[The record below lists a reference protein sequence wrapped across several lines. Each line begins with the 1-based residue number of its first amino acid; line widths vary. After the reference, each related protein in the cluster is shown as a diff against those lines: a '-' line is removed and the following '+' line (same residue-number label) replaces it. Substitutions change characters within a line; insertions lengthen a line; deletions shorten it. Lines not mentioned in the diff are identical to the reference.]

1 MTAPSRSTPER
12 IVIVGFGPVAARLT
26 EHLEPFVAAGL
37 VQLTILGQEKDAAY
51 NRVLV
56 ADVAVGRTPEEVL
69 RLADTA
75 ALRSAGIDVR
85 LGSTVQRIDRNIQQI
100 HSDDGA
106 TVPYDRLVLATGSSP
121 VLPPLAGADDAA
133 ALPAGVGFLRDLE
146 DARALSAALAGGS
159 RLVVL
164 GGGLLGIEAA
174 LAAAEE
180 GADVTLV
187 HHGRHPLERLMGEGA
202 LLVGYAL
209 ESAGIRL
216 VSGAALGLELDD
228 GRITGLAMGDGTVV
242 PADALVIACG
252 VRPRVQLAADALLE
266 TRDGVLVDHSLQV
279 RGGDRIWAI
288 GDCAE
293 VRCTDP
299 ACAPCS
305 IVTAPQGVIGPGWL
319 QADQVGAAFAAGLT
333 GAALGPAGT
342 TPEPPRRRDAVVML
356 KACGFD
362 AVAAGDTGVGLWD
375 AGNGLDVAVWA
386 DSGHGQYVKMVTRDG
401 VLTGLVC
408 IGMPRTGAELVL
420 LFERGG
426 ELPADRSSL
435 LRLDTAE
442 TALAVG
448 APAGDS
454 TLCRCAGIRRDVVEQ
469 SVAAGCATVGEV
481 SSNTRAGSGC
491 GGCHGDIRRIIEQH
505 FAVAAVP

>member
-1 MTAPSRSTPER
+1 MKTTSRGTPER

-26 EHLEPFVAAGL
+26 EHLEPLVAAGL
-37 VQLTILGQEKDAAY
+37 VQLTIIGQEKDAAY

-56 ADVAVGRTPEEVL
+56 ADVAVGRTPEDVL
-69 RLADTA
+69 RLADPA
-75 ALRSAGIDVR
+75 ALRSAGVDVR
-85 LGSTVQRIDRNIQQI
+85 LGSTVQRIDRNAQ
-100 HSDDGA
+100 HVRLDDGA
-106 TVPYDRLVLATGSSP
+106 TVPYDRLVLATGSQP
-121 VLPPLAGADDAA
+121 VLPPLAGVHHAA

-146 DARALSAALAGGS
+146 DARALSAVLAGGL

-202 LLVGYAL
+202 HLVGCAL

-216 VSGAALGLELDD
+216 VAGAALALELDD
-228 GRITGLAMGDGTVV
+228 GHIAGLAMGDGTVV

-266 TRDGVLVDHSLQV
+266 TRNGILVDHALQV
-279 RGGDRIWAI
+279 RGGNRIWAI

-293 VRCTDP
+293 VRCTDSTFT
-299 ACAPCS
+299 PCS
-305 IVTAPQGVIGPGWL
+305 AITAPQGLIGPGWL
-319 QADQVGAAFAAGLT
+319 QADQLGAAFAADLT
-333 GAALGPAGT
+333 GAASGLAGT
-342 TPEPPRRRDAVVML
+342 TPEEPRRRDAVVML
-356 KACGFD
+356 KARNLD
-362 AVAAGDTGVGLWD
+362 AVAAGDTGVGLWT

-386 DSGHGQYVKMVTRDG
+386 DPGHGQYVKMVTRDG

-420 LFERGG
+420 LFERGS

-435 LRLDTAE
+435 LRLDAAE
-442 TALAVG
+442 TSIAVS
-448 APAGDS
+448 ASAGDS
-454 TLCRCAGIRRDVVEQ
+454 ALCRCAGIRRDVVEE
-469 SVAAGCATVGEV
+469 SVAAGCATVGEL
-481 SSNTRAGSGC
+481 STETRAGSGC
-491 GGCHGDIRRIIEQH
+491 GGCHGDIRKIIEQH
-505 FAVAAVP
+505 FAVVAVP